1 MNNQATITNTFESSK
16 SLNFSIIN
24 WVNSIIER
32 EQKNSLGICV
42 LYVMVG
48 SGIASLTAAFSV
60 YESVS
65 IPILIISSCLAMGTN
80 ASVLSQQ
87 TFKISSWLF
96 IVSSI
101 INIAL
106 LIFQIA
112 SF

>member
-1 MNNQATITNTFESSK
+1 MNNQATITNTFESK
-16 SLNFSIIN
+16 KKFNFSIIN
-24 WVNSIIER
+24 WVNSIVER

-60 YESVS
+60 YGSVS
-65 IPILIISSCLAMGTN
+65 VPILIISSCLAMGTN

-96 IVSSI
+96 IISAT
-101 INIAL
+101 INTVL
-106 LIFQIA
+106 LIYQIVN
-112 SF
+112 F

>member
-1 MNNQATITNTFESSK
+1 MNNQATITNTFESRK
-16 SLNFSIIN
+16 NFNFSIIN
-24 WVNSIIER
+24 WVNSIIEK

-48 SGIASLTAAFSV
+48 SGIASLTAALAV

-96 IVSSI
+96 IISAI
-101 INIAL
+101 INTTL
-106 LIFQIA
+106 LIYQIA
-112 SF
+112 NF